1 MNTILYI
8 LLALL
13 LVGFG
18 VMLYFLQKLA
28 KSQQKPQDDST
39 TKMMMEWM
47 KQVKEGTDMTRQEIQ
62 KSMDYNNRT
71 MNERLDINS
80 KHINE
85 RLDNAA
91 KVIGAVTKELGQMQ
105 QIGKSLSYVQD
116 FLLSA
121 KKRGT
126 IGEQIMEEMLK
137 QSLPAHM
144 YSIQYRFRSGETA
157 DSIVRIGER
166 LLAMDS
172 KFSMENYRAYINAET
187 DELRDTARKIFIRD
201 IKKRID
207 EISKKYIVPAE
218 NTFDF
223 ALMYVP
229 ADGVFHEISDD
240 VEVYEYARNKH
251 VHIVS
256 PSTFY
261 YFLQVLLVGL
271 QRERIN
277 GQAEQILKII
287 QGLRQDSE
295 KFAGNLSILTKH
307 ITNAKSTLEIVGGSY
322 ERIHGKIE
330 EMATLKIE
338 ETKDQV
344 KVEAVVEKVLQEQ

>member
-1 MNTILYI
+1 MNPILYI
-8 LLALL
+8 LIAVLLA
-13 LVGFG
+13 GFG
-18 VMLYFLQKLA
+18 LVFYFLLKLQ
-28 KSQQKPQDDST
+28 KSQSKPQDDQSM
-39 TKMMMEWM
+39 KIMMEWM
-47 KQVKEGTDMTRQEIQ
+47 KQMKEGTDQTRQEIQ
-62 KSMDYNNRT
+62 KGMDGT
-71 MNERLDINS
+71 S
-80 KHINE
+80 KAINE

-91 KVIGAVTKELGQMQ
+91 RVIGAVTKELGQMQ

-144 YSIQYRFRSGETA
+144 YSIQHRFRSGEVA
-157 DSIVRIGER
+157 DSVVKVGDR

-172 KFSMENYRAYINAET
+172 KFTMENYRAYINAET
-187 DELRDTARKIFIRD
+187 DDTRDVARKAFVKD
-201 IKKRID
+201 VKKRID
-207 EISKKYIVPAE
+207 EISKKYILPEE

-229 ADGVFHEISDD
+229 ADGVFNEISDD
-240 VEVYEYARNKH
+240 VEIYEHARNKH
-251 VHIVS
+251 VHMVS

-261 YFLQVLLVGL
+261 YFLQVLLIGL

-277 GQAEQILKII
+277 EQAEQIIKII

-295 KFAGNLSILTKH
+295 KFTNNLGVLTKH
-307 ITNAKSTLEIVGGSY
+307 ITNAKSTIDLVGSSY
-322 ERIHGKIE
+322 ERIHNKINE
-330 EMATLKIE
+330 VSNLKLE
-338 ETKDQV
+338 K
-344 KVEAVVEKVLQEQ
+344 AAPPVEKALVEPISPPME